1 MSSENANT
9 AQKSRV
15 VGRSFWDLIIGGSY
29 VVTGLI
35 ILIIMGIFMW
45 LWLGKIPSWFYISVI
60 SSFLFIPFLLERAKQ
75 DAELFMIIDEPFS
88 LTEYR
93 IGRKYGLQI
102 AGNGTIFQSNSGVQ
116 RMLLTAFDQEN
127 KIGYASSFGELS
139 QIDQVRDMNTLTHLS
154 EILEQTLR
162 ESRENTQT
170 LGVAVEM
177 QAKEIVDWAL
187 KIIQG
192 SLIPN
197 EVSELF
203 GIDQENTDIENQND
217 EMMDIEFEEGV
228 DFET

>member
-1 MSSENANT
+1 MSSENENT

-15 VGRSFWDLIIGGSY
+15 VGRSFWDLVIGGSY
-29 VVTGLI
+29 VVTGLV
-35 ILIIMGIFMW
+35 ILIIIGIFMW
-45 LWLGKIPSWFYISVI
+45 LWLGKIPSWFYISVV
-60 SSFLFIPFLLERAKQ
+60 SSFLFIPFLLERAKE

-93 IGRKYGLQI
+93 IGRKYGLSI
-102 AGNGTIFQSNSGVQ
+102 AGNGTVFQSNSGVQ
-116 RMLLTAFDQEN
+116 RMLLTDFDQVN
-127 KIGYASSFGELS
+127 KIGYGSSFGELS
-139 QIDQVRDMNTLTHLS
+139 QIDQIRDMNTLNHLS

-192 SLIPN
+192 SLIPH

-203 GIDQENTDIENQND
+203 GIDNNENND
-217 EMMDIEFEEGV
+217 EVLTDELMDVEIEEGV
-228 DFET
+228 SFEP